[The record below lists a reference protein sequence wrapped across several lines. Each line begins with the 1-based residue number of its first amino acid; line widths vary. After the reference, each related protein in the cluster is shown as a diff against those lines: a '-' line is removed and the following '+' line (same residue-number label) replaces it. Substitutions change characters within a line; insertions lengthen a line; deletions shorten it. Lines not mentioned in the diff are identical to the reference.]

1 MASIFSRLSSLFGGS
16 SAPAAK
22 PPAEHSREISG
33 LRVIAAPLREGA
45 QFRIA
50 GRIEKEDNGTVLV
63 REFIRADLFSTEE
76 DAVDVTFRKAEQ
88 IITQSG
94 RTLFADGAPTGRA

>member
-1 MASIFSRLSSLFGGS
+1 MATQ
-16 SAPAAK
+16 PT
-22 PPAEHSREISG
+22 EHSREISG
-33 LRVIAAPLREGA
+33 FRVIAAPLREGA

-50 GRIEKEDNGTVLV
+50 GRIEKDDNGATMV
-63 REFIRADLFSTEE
+63 REFIRADLFSTED

-88 IITQSG
+88 IISQSG